1 LQTAKYPEAA
11 SKANEVIQSNKYALI
26 QVANKADI
34 QNKIYGPTI
43 ITSPEEVFYFK
54 YSRLANEGN
63 YLLFIVN
70 HPSTGNFN
78 INGAFAV
85 HGNRTNPI
93 FVNWNASDLR
103 KSLYDVVNFGLGPNT
118 LVTSKFSD
126 KAATSI
132 RGAGNDNPIYRYSE
146 VLLIYAEAASRA
158 ENTVSP
164 AALEALN
171 KVRRRGYG
179 YNPAVPSIVDYTP
192 ADYITTPFLDL
203 VMKERVY
210 EFPFEGKR
218 WLELK
223 RTGKIN
229 ELVLANK
236 GKTVAI
242 KHLLWPIP
250 LGEIDY
256 NDALDPIKD
265 QNPGY

>member
-1 LQTAKYPEAA
+1 VA
-11 SKANEVIQSNKYALI
+11 SE
-26 QVANKADI
+26 ADI
-34 QNKIYGPTI
+34 QNKIYGPTL
-43 ITSPEEVFYFK
+43 ITSSEEIFYFK
-54 YSRLANEGN
+54 FSRLAGEGN

-70 HPSTGNFN
+70 HPSTGLYN
-78 INGAFAV
+78 IGGAYAI
-85 HGNRTNPI
+85 HGNKTNPI
-93 FVNWNASDLR
+93 FVNWNNNDLR
-103 KSLYDVVNFGLGPNT
+103 KTLYDNINFGLGANT

-126 KAATSI
+126 KLATSN

-158 ENTVSP
+158 ENIVST

-179 YNPAVPSIVDYTP
+179 YNPALPSIVDYTP
-192 ADYITTPFLDL
+192 IDYVTTPFLDL

-210 EFPFEGKR
+210 EFAFEGKR

-223 RTGKIN
+223 RTGKVD
-229 ELVLANK
+229 ELILANK
-236 GKTVAI
+236 GKTVAP

-256 NDALDPIKD
+256 NDALDPLTD